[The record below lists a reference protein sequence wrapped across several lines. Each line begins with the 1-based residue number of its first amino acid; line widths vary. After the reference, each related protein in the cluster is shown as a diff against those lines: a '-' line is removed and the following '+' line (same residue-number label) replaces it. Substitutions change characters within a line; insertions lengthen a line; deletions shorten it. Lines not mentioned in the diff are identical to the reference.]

1 MKVFS
6 LLSLLENVEV
16 FNARGRT
23 KNAHILFRMR
33 LCMSLVHNPISIQV
47 WGLCRLFL
55 HRSFHSLL
63 TDIRAQLR
71 TFLCGNL
78 IIETFNINNF
88 KIQTAMKKLIFVLL
102 VAVACQSCSTVHT
115 TATERD
121 VKAPIVSAVIGDLDV
136 SDQKISFTYEPTKR
150 VRRGGVQN
158 CINSAIAL
166 ALDEGKYDV
175 LVETQQ
181 AIVERKGLFKRKISK
196 VIVTGYPA
204 KYKNF
209 RSADEKAINA
219 GIVTGTLVGQPADK
233 HKSAWWLFDFLK

>member
-1 MKVFS
+1 
-6 LLSLLENVEV
+6 
-16 FNARGRT
+16 
-23 KNAHILFRMR
+23 
-33 LCMSLVHNPISIQV
+33 
-47 WGLCRLFL
+47 
-55 HRSFHSLL
+55 
-63 TDIRAQLR
+63 
-71 TFLCGNL
+71 
-78 IIETFNINNF
+78 
-88 KIQTAMKKLIFVLL
+88 MKKLIIAL
-102 VAVACQSCSTVHT
+102 VAALAFTSCSTVRQS
-115 TATERD
+115 ATQRD

-136 SDQKISFTYEPTKR
+136 SDQKISYTYQPTKR

-158 CINSAIAL
+158 CINSAITL
-166 ALDEGKYDV
+166 ALEAGNYDV